1 MADYYNNNAS
11 YAGVYTEKEKA
22 WLTILRYGGFLLFG
36 AGIYGFV
43 SRRLPVAVSVVALV
57 LAVVCT
63 KGRNGRKSTDPAA
76 FNIGKVCHQL
86 TRAHTVLPQGGS
98 GTVQASSDADGH
110 MYPC

>member
-1 MADYYNNNAS
+1 MADYYNNNTS

-63 KGRNGRKSTDPAA
+63 TVNVWIMQTGIERRKIMNARQ
-76 FNIGKVCHQL
+76 KL
-86 TRAHTVLPQGGS
+86 KKK
-98 GTVQASSDADGH
+98 
-110 MYPC
+110 Y

>member
-43 SRRLPVAVSVVALV
+43 SGRLPVAANAQHAAADATANSI
-57 LAVVCT
+57 
-63 KGRNGRKSTDPAA
+63 KSTAAPA
-76 FNIGKVCHQL
+76 
-86 TRAHTVLPQGGS
+86 GGPR
-98 GTVQASSDADGH
+98 VPRH
-110 MYPC
+110 

>member
-43 SRRLPVAVSVVALV
+43 SGRLPVAVSVVALV

-63 KGRNGRKSTDPAA
+63 TVNVWIMQTGIERRKIMNARQ
-76 FNIGKVCHQL
+76 K
-86 TRAHTVLPQGGS
+86 RKKK
-98 GTVQASSDADGH
+98 
-110 MYPC
+110 Y

>member
-63 KGRNGRKSTDPAA
+63 TVNVWIMQTGIERRKIMNARQ
-76 FNIGKVCHQL
+76 K
-86 TRAHTVLPQGGS
+86 RKKK
-98 GTVQASSDADGH
+98 
-110 MYPC
+110 Y

>member
-1 MADYYNNNAS
+1 MADYYNNNTS

-63 KGRNGRKSTDPAA
+63 TVNVWIMQTGIERRKIMNARQ
-76 FNIGKVCHQL
+76 KRQKK
-86 TRAHTVLPQGGS
+86 
-98 GTVQASSDADGH
+98 
-110 MYPC
+110 Y

>member
-22 WLTILRYGGFLLFG
+22 WLTILRYGGVLLFG

-43 SRRLPVAVSVVALV
+43 SGRLPVAVSVAALV

-63 KGRNGRKSTDPAA
+63 TVNVWIMQTGIERRKIMNARQ
-76 FNIGKVCHQL
+76 K
-86 TRAHTVLPQGGS
+86 RKKK
-98 GTVQASSDADGH
+98 
-110 MYPC
+110 Y